1 LHVSSPGRLRR
12 AALRPCLVG
21 GLAVLVGLAPSGIVA
36 AASPPPA
43 AAYAHF
49 TTPDRNWVSSLAY
62 SPDGKTLA
70 VGSIDETFSGN
81 RATYKGGHI
90 YLWNVSSA
98 RTAARDASR
107 TLTDGGG
114 KGIIA
119 VTFSP
124 DGKYLAATDADGQ
137 AYIWNVARRTVITHM
152 IDPGTGGMAAA
163 VFCAGDTVITA
174 DLNGSAY
181 LWSLPAAGA
190 PVAQQKTPRATFTT
204 AHGDVLFTVAASPDG
219 DTVALGGY
227 NGTIYLWNVAARTLI
242 GTLANP
248 HSRGVNSLAF
258 GGHQGSIIAAG
269 DNNGQT
275 YLWNTPKRSLI
286 GPLLSASVTQHAK
299 QVAFSPAGN
308 ILATADGPGHI
319 YIWNV
324 ATRTFIASLQYAG
337 ELGMLAVTYSPD
349 GTTIAAGD
357 INPRVSLWN
366 ASWLPR

>member
-1 LHVSSPGRLRR
+1 MSSPGRLRR
-12 AALRPCLVG
+12 VALLPGLAG
-21 GLAVLVGLAPSGIVA
+21 GLAVIVSLAASGAPIA
-36 AASPPPA
+36 AASSPPTNP
-43 AAYAHF
+43 YAHF
-49 TTPDRNWVSSLAY
+49 TTPDHHWVDSLAY
-62 SPDGKTLA
+62 SPNGRTLA
-70 VGSIDETFSGN
+70 VGSINETFSGN
-81 RATYKGGHI
+81 RATFKGGHI

-98 RTAARDASR
+98 RTAARDASK
-107 TLTDGGG
+107 TLTDEGG

-119 VTFSP
+119 VTFSA

-137 AYIWNVARRTVITHM
+137 AYIWNVARRAVVTHM
-152 IDPGTGGMAAA
+152 IDPDTGGMAAA
-163 VFCAGDTVITA
+163 VFGAGHTVITA

-190 PVAQQKTPRATFTT
+190 PDVQQKNPQATFTT
-204 AHGDVLFTVAASPDG
+204 AHGNVLFTAAVSPDG

-227 NGTIYLWNVAARTLI
+227 NRTIYLWNIKTKTLI
-242 GTLANP
+242 GALANP
-248 HSRGVNSLAF
+248 HSGGVNSLAF

-275 YLWNTPKRSLI
+275 YLWNRAKRSLI
-286 GPLLSASVTQHAK
+286 GSLLSATVTQHVK
-299 QVAFSPAGN
+299 QVAFDSAGN

-324 ATRTFIASLQYAG
+324 ATRTFIASLQYPG
-337 ELGMLAVTYSPD
+337 ELGMLAVAFSPS
-349 GTTIAAGD
+349 GKTIAAGD